1 MGIECGRVVLERT
14 GRLALGSAWASALGL
29 ATYRTHPA
37 LPRLS
42 PLSLPLPARGQRVHP
57 ASTTHIPSS
66 LLPSPSDPALPS
78 GSRVPPAC
86 PVPSQTPKSG
96 ERPQSGGDLTAGSS
110 CIMLVCAVHS
120 CEIVLFLV
128 PQIRS
133 LFSHSTSSECSQ
145 LALRPHSAYT

>member
-1 MGIECGRVVLERT
+1 MWACCARENWSFGTRVR
-14 GRLALGSAWASALGL
+14 LGL
-29 ATYRTHPA
+29 RFRAGHLSHPPGSPTA
-37 LPRLS
+37 LSSLS
-42 PLSLPLPARGQRVHP
+42 PPSFPRPTRTTRPHHPRPCPLF
-57 ASTTHIPSS
+57 PSA
-66 LLPSPSDPALPS
+66 SDPALPS
-78 GSRVPPAC
+78 GSRVPSGR